1 MKAKWIAL
9 TIVAAAAVIAL
20 AVVFTR
26 GDRTQAGSQA
36 GLVMEGG
43 GGDLAPYLVGYWRCD
58 PPTTDPVIPCG
69 DLNTIFHFINP
80 SSETLEKD
88 AALFDDEEHLI
99 ACFNDNL
106 TQNDLEVD
114 DLGHMLEGD
123 ANPVLRDPSTGQPLN
138 ELSYMGT
145 PVTEGVIKVVVLDP
159 TIPNAIDAL
168 RSGLIGYA
176 DYTTDIDAGPA
187 GTLDDVHTG
196 LAELHGVPR
205 AVVLEDAY
213 GGPGQDQPGPDGR
226 PDELAKIID
235 NCFPPPGTPTP
246 TVTPTVTNTPTA
258 TATVP
263 TATPT
268 STPTPFVPVV
278 TSTPTATPTS
288 ETGSTC
294 FEWPPGSGTII
305 CFGGPGPM

>member
-1 MKAKWIAL
+1 MKARWIGL
-9 TIVAAAAVIAL
+9 TVVAAAAVVAL

-26 GDRTQAGSQA
+26 GEGTQAGSQA
-36 GLVMEGG
+36 GLVMEGA

-58 PPTTDPVIPCG
+58 PPEGG
-69 DLNTIFHFINP
+69 DLDPCDIDNTIFHFVNP
-80 SSETLEKD
+80 SSETLQKD
-88 AALFDDEEHLI
+88 AALFDDDENLI
-99 ACFNDNL
+99 ACFNANL

-114 DLGHMLEGD
+114 DLGDMLELGSD
-123 ANPVLRDPSTGQPLN
+123 SPGPEAPILREPITGAPLSS
-138 ELSYMGT
+138 L

-159 TIPNAIDAL
+159 SIPNAIDAL

-205 AVVLEDAY
+205 AVVLEDAF
-213 GGPGQDQPGPDGR
+213 GGVDQDQPGPDGR

-235 NCFPPPGTPTP
+235 KCFPPEATPTP
-246 TVTPTVTNTPTA
+246 TVTLTVTNTPTA
-258 TATVP
+258 TPTVP

-268 STPTPFVPVV
+268 NTPTPFVPVV
-278 TSTPTATPTS
+278 TSTPTATSTS
-288 ETGSTC
+288 ETGGTC

-305 CFGGPGPM
+305 CF

>member
-1 MKAKWIAL
+1 MKVRWIAL
-9 TIVAAAAVIAL
+9 TIVAAAAVVAL

-26 GDRTQAGSQA
+26 GEGTQAGSQA
-36 GLVMEGG
+36 GLVMEGA

-58 PPTTDPVIPCG
+58 PPDDCTTD
-69 DLNTIFHFINP
+69 NTIFRFVNP
-80 SSETLEKD
+80 SSETLQKD
-88 AALFDDEEHLI
+88 AALFDDDENII
-99 ACFNDNL
+99 ACFNANL

-114 DLGHMLEGD
+114 SLAQLLANGATETEPYLRAPVTGD
-123 ANPVLRDPSTGQPLN
+123 A
-138 ELSYMGT
+138 
-145 PVTEGVIKVVVLDP
+145 VTDLTVTDGVIKVVVLDP
-159 TIPNAIDAL
+159 SIPNAIDAL

-213 GGPGQDQPGPDGR
+213 GGPGQDVLGPDGR

-235 NCFPPPGTPTP
+235 NCFPPEATPTP

-268 STPTPFVPVV
+268 STPTPYVPVV
-278 TSTPTATPTS
+278 TATPTPPEGTATPA
-288 ETGSTC
+288 GGC

-305 CFGGPGPM
+305 CF